1 MKRVYL
7 DQNHWSYLSLAL
19 GGQPRTQAEAEAAR
33 VIARSVANQEAS
45 FPLSTAHVFETWKL
59 IGADKRLAIARTM
72 IEVSRHA
79 AIAPPQQLVPA
90 ELALALHRRF
100 DTAVSP
106 PEVQAFGRGLAHL
119 SGGLFSELDP
129 ELVAY
134 VRAEHPE
141 FDDAEVTDWIE
152 ARLIAGP
159 EQDLPVGE
167 LTPPPMQSA
176 EGFAAGQ
183 TELQERFKQ
192 QNTNEPER
200 RRAVAASMMRDITEP
215 LTAAL
220 RQTGVTV
227 DQFTALERKELIALM
242 LDLPSRVALLE
253 LMTRQHADLG
263 TKWVAND
270 LNDLVYLS
278 AAIGYCDIVVTERK
292 WSAIINSTDVP
303 ARTGTVVLAKLAEL
317 PAALASDGGSS

>member
-167 LTPPPMQSA
+167 LTPPPMQFA
-176 EGFAAGQ
+176 EGFAAG
-183 TELQERFKQ
+183 
-192 QNTNEPER
+192 
-200 RRAVAASMMRDITEP
+200 
-215 LTAAL
+215 
-220 RQTGVTV
+220 
-227 DQFTALERKELIALM
+227 
-242 LDLPSRVALLE
+242 
-253 LMTRQHADLG
+253 
-263 TKWVAND
+263 
-270 LNDLVYLS
+270 
-278 AAIGYCDIVVTERK
+278 
-292 WSAIINSTDVP
+292 
-303 ARTGTVVLAKLAEL
+303 
-317 PAALASDGGSS
+317 

>member
-1 MKRVYL
+1 
-7 DQNHWSYLSLAL
+7 
-19 GGQPRTQAEAEAAR
+19 
-33 VIARSVANQEAS
+33 
-45 FPLSTAHVFETWKL
+45 VFETWKL
-59 IGADKRLAIARTM
+59 LGADRRLAIARTM
-72 IEVSRHA
+72 IEVSRHD

-100 DTAVSP
+100 DAAVLP

-119 SGGLFSELDP
+119 SDGLFSELDP

-152 ARLIAGP
+152 ALLIAGP

-167 LTPPPMQSA
+167 LTPPPMQFA

-192 QNTNEPER
+192 ENTNTAER
-200 RRAVAASMMRDITEP
+200 RRAVAASMMSDITEP

-227 DQFTALERKELIALM
+227 DEFTALKRKDLIAFM

-253 LMTRQHADLG
+253 LMTRQHADLR
-263 TKWVAND
+263 TNWVAND

-292 WSAIINSTDVP
+292 WSAILNSTDVP